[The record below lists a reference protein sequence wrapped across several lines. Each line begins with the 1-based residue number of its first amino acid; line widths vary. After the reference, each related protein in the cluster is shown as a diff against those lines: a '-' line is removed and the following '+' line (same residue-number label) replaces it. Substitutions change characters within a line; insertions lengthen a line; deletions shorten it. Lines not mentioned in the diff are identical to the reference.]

1 MYGDAP
7 PCVYD
12 KGVSDFLNNEDV
24 RAALHIPTTAPAWT
38 MCADPNTFKYT
49 IAANGSYWL
58 YPELKSAGLDILF
71 FSGDTDGAVP
81 TLGKIFILSL
91 L

>member
-12 KGVSDFLNNEDV
+12 GGVSHFLNDQTV
-24 RAALHIPTTAPAWT
+24 RTALHIPASAPAWE
-38 MCADPNTFKYT
+38 MCANPNTFHYS
-49 IAANGSYWL
+49 IAANGSYWI
-58 YPELKSAGLDILF
+58 YPELKAAGLDILF

-81 TLGKIFILSL
+81 TLGKSIFDKS
-91 L
+91 